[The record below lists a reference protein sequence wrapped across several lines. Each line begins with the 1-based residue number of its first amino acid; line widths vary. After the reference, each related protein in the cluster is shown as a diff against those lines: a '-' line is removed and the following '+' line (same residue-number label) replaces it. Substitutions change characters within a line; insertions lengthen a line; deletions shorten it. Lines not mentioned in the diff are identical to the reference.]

1 MKAVQIPQRVDEPPH
16 VLLWSADELAPMMI
30 GLTLGVLLGQ
40 VLICFFSG
48 VLVTKFYRRYRDNSP
63 DGYLWHLL
71 YRSGFVPSRA
81 QSMRNPYVR
90 RYIE

>member
-16 VLLWSADELAPMMI
+16 LLLWSADELAPMMI

-40 VLICFFSG
+40 VLICFFGG
-48 VLVTKFYRRYRDNSP
+48 VLVTKFYRRYRDNRP

-71 YRSGFVPSRA
+71 YRAGFVPSRA
-81 QSMRNPYVR
+81 RSMRNPYVR